1 MNLKIPRRAFFIRSF
16 QIGLG
21 VATTPALR
29 KVFSKDHQQES
40 KQSPSPIVLSTWK
53 WGVAANEAASEIL
66 LRGGSSLDAA
76 EKGVNVT
83 ELDPKVQ
90 TVGYGG
96 FPNEE
101 GIVELDAAIMEGK
114 SHLAG
119 AVGALQNISTPIS
132 VARKVM
138 EETKHVMLVAEG
150 ALKFARAYG
159 FKEQNLLTEASRKKW
174 LQWKQNLNPADNWYP
189 RAVGHDTIGLI
200 ALDKKGDLSVACT
213 TSGLRWKIPGRIGDS
228 PLIGCGLY
236 VDNEI
241 GAASATGIGE
251 EVIRV
256 CGSFL
261 VVEMM
266 RSGASPQEACEK
278 ALERIILKSA
288 MARQDPK
295 VQVAFIA
302 LDKGGH
308 IGAAS
313 LRKGFQFALFKNGKN
328 QLHDSK
334 FLRNK

>member
-1 MNLKIPRRAFFIRSF
+1 MRHKIPRRTFFLKSI
-16 QIGLG
+16 QTGLG
-21 VATTPALR
+21 VVTAPALANA
-29 KVFSKDHQQES
+29 FSKDHRPGS
-40 KQSPSPIVLSTWK
+40 NNNFSPIVLSTWK
-53 WGVAANEAASEIL
+53 WGVAANEAASKIL
-66 LRGGSSLDAA
+66 LGDGTSLDAV
-76 EKGVNVT
+76 EKGVNVA
-83 ELDPKVQ
+83 ELDPNVQ

-101 GIVELDAAIMEGK
+101 GVVELDAAIMEGK
-114 SHLAG
+114 THLAG

-138 EETKHVMLVAEG
+138 EETKHVMLVGEG

-159 FKEQNLLTEASRKKW
+159 FKEQNLLTEKSRKKW
-174 LQWKQNLNPADNWYP
+174 LQWKQNLNPTDNWYP

-200 ALDKKGDLSVACT
+200 ALDLKKDLSAACT
-213 TSGLRWKIPGRIGDS
+213 TSGLRWKIPGRVGDS

-241 GAASATGIGE
+241 GAASATGVGE

-266 RSGASPQEACEK
+266 RSGASPQEACQK
-278 ALERIILKSA
+278 ALERIIRKSSA
-288 MARQDPK
+288 ARKNAQ

-302 LDKGGH
+302 LDKSGR

-313 LRKGFQFALFKNGKN
+313 LRKGFQYALFKDGKN
-328 QLHDSK
+328 QLHDAK
-334 FLRNK
+334 FLKN

>member
-1 MNLKIPRRAFFIRSF
+1 MRRKIPRRTFFLKSF
-16 QIGLG
+16 QTGIGM
-21 VATTPALR
+21 VAFPAFTNA
-29 KVFSKDHQQES
+29 FSEDHRQES
-40 KQSPSPIVLSTWK
+40 KRSSSPIVLSTWK
-53 WGVAANEAASEIL
+53 WGVAANEAASKIL
-66 LRGGSSLDAA
+66 LNDGTSLEAA
-76 EKGVNVT
+76 EKGVNVA
-83 ELDPKVQ
+83 ERDPNVQ

-96 FPNEE
+96 FPNED
-101 GIVELDAAIMEGK
+101 GVVELDAAIMEGK
-114 SHLAG
+114 RHLAG
-119 AVGALQNISTPIS
+119 AVGALQNIPTPIS

-138 EETKHVMLVAEG
+138 EDTKHVMLVGEG

-159 FKEQNLLTEASRKKW
+159 FKEQNLLTEESRNKW
-174 LQWKQNLNPADNWYP
+174 LQWKQNLNPVDNWYP

-200 ALDKKGDLSVACT
+200 TLDRKRDLSAACT
-213 TSGLRWKIPGRIGDS
+213 TSGLRWKIPGRVGDS

-266 RSGASPQEACEK
+266 RLGASPQDACEK
-278 ALERIILKSA
+278 TLERIIRKSA
-288 MARQDPK
+288 IARQGSE

-302 LDKGGH
+302 LDKEGR

-313 LRKGFQFALFKNGKN
+313 LRKGFQYALFKNGKN

-334 FLRNK
+334 FLKS

>member
-1 MNLKIPRRAFFIRSF
+1 
-16 QIGLG
+16 
-21 VATTPALR
+21 
-29 KVFSKDHQQES
+29 
-40 KQSPSPIVLSTWK
+40 
-53 WGVAANEAASEIL
+53 VAANEAASDIL
-66 LRGGSSLDAA
+66 LRGGSSLDAV
-76 EKGVNVT
+76 EKGVNVA
-83 ELDPKVQ
+83 ELDPEVQ

-101 GIVELDAAIMEGK
+101 GVVELDAAIMEGK

-119 AVGALQNISTPIS
+119 AVGALHNIPIPTS

-138 EETKHVMLVAEG
+138 QETKHVMLVGEG

-174 LQWKQNLNPADNWYP
+174 LQWKQDLNSKDNWLP

-200 ALDKKGDLSVACT
+200 ALDRKGDLSAACT
-213 TSGLRWKIPGRIGDS
+213 TSGLRWKIPGRVGDS

-236 VDNEI
+236 VDNEV

-251 EVIRV
+251 EVIRI

-266 RSGASPQEACEK
+266 RAGSTPQEACEK
-278 ALERIILKSA
+278 ALERILLKSK
-288 MARQDPK
+288 MAAKDPK

-302 LDKGGH
+302 LDKQGRT
-308 IGAAS
+308 GAAS
-313 LRKGFQFALFKNGKN
+313 LRKGFQYALYKEGKN
-328 QLHDSK
+328 RLVDSK
-334 FLRNK
+334 FLRK